1 MLDNY
6 ITQGTI
12 LSNWSDE
19 SIPTTQKP
27 LSVVYSFGAIRAV
40 TLFNPVQQLTDSCLV
55 KGHLTLGHL
64 AFMAL
69 LKP

>member
-12 LSNWSDE
+12 LRNWSDE

-27 LSVVYSFGAIRAV
+27 LSIVYSFGAIRVV
-40 TLFNPVQQLTDSCLV
+40 TLFNPTQQPTDSCLV
-55 KGHLTLGHL
+55 KGHLTLRHL